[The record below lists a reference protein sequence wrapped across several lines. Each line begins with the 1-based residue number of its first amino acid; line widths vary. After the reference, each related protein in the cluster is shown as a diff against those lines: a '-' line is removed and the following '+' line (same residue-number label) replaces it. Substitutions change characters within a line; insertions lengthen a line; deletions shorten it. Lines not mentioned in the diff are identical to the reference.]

1 MIDVIEAERADDD
14 RPPARRRTGV
24 LIAAAAIA
32 AIGGALAAPTI
43 LGENSGLD
51 LVRSVETTPDTTP
64 SGPPATLPTEPDAA
78 SADAPTST
86 VATTF
91 VEVAG
96 TVSGS
101 ALVIEVDGAA
111 DGDALAP
118 ARRQQRPEVPTGVD
132 ASGAQGSITDSG
144 AEGDAPAA
152 GGATTTTPSNGSAT
166 TATEPAADDAD
177 AATGPRTTQVAAPTA
192 TGAATAVTTT
202 APETESAPTSAP
214 TSAPATSIVPD
225 EVADAAGGASEGAG
239 ADVAPT
245 SRPPEASLIGSI
257 AFPSLGLDFPLREGI
272 QQSTIDLGPTH
283 WPGTAM
289 PGQVGNVVIA
299 GHRTSHGGPFRH
311 LNELAVGDV
320 VSFEQGD
327 GPVDYVV
334 VGSEIVGPDALWIV
348 DPTETPTATLFSC
361 HPLGST
367 AQRIVIH
374 LELAE

>member
-64 SGPPATLPTEPDAA
+64 SGPPATLPTEPDAP
-78 SADAPTST
+78 SADVPTST

-91 VEVAG
+91 VEASG

-101 ALVIEVDGAA
+101 AVVIEVDGAA
-111 DGDALAP
+111 DGGALAP
-118 ARRQQRPEVPTGVD
+118 ARRQQRTAVPRG
-132 ASGAQGSITDSG
+132 ASSSGAQGSVTDSG
-144 AEGDAPAA
+144 SESEASAADTDATTAPA
-152 GGATTTTPSNGSAT
+152 NGSAT
-166 TATEPAADDAD
+166 TGTEPAGDVDDA
-177 AATGPRTTQVAAPTA
+177 AAGPRTTQVAAPAA
-192 TGAATAVTTT
+192 TGAPAAVTTT
-202 APETESAPTSAP
+202 VAETDSTP

-225 EVADAAGGASEGAG
+225 EVADAAGGGSDSDG

-245 SRPPEASLIGSI
+245 SRPPEASIIGSI

-289 PGQVGNVVIA
+289 PGEVGNVVIA

-311 LNELAVGDV
+311 LNELEGGDV

-361 HPLGST
+361 HPLGSP
-367 AQRIVIH
+367 AQRIVIP